1 METLKEEVNSKKNA
15 LKKNKDNKEKNQEEN
30 KNSEINIKNIRRNV
44 DLKKEKPLKS
54 ILENIERDEKAREI
68 IIRRLLDQKVSK
80 DIKEEEAKTIS
91 GKLSNFLANI
101 VGSKTFILVLTIFVV
116 AWFVYNISHFK
127 ENKDTL
133 SLVNIG
139 LSGVMML
146 FSSLIILGQNRKKR
160 LEEKKSENDYKV
172 NLKNEI
178 VIEDLHYKLDE
189 MLKKQEEISDRVSNL
204 EGNPEPMRKR
214 SEKKYKFIDIVD
226 K

>member
-1 METLKEEVNSKKNA
+1 METLKEEVNSKNNA
-15 LKKNKDNKEKNQEEN
+15 LKKDNKEKNQEKN

-127 ENKDTL
+127 ENKDAL

-189 MLKKQEEISDRVSNL
+189 MLKKQEEISDRVSSL

>member
-101 VGSKTFILVLTIFVV
+101 VGSKTFIFVLTIFVV

-127 ENKDTL
+127 ENKDAL

-189 MLKKQEEISDRVSNL
+189 MLKKQEEISDRVSSL
-204 EGNPEPMRKR
+204 EGNSEPMRKR
-214 SEKKYKFIDIVD
+214 SEKKYKFMYNIT
-226 K
+226 

>member
-1 METLKEEVNSKKNA
+1 METLKEEVNSKNNT

>member
-1 METLKEEVNSKKNA
+1 METLKEEVNSKNNA

-80 DIKEEEAKTIS
+80 DIKEEESKTIS

>member
-1 METLKEEVNSKKNA
+1 METLKEEVNSKNNT

-80 DIKEEEAKTIS
+80 DIKEEESKTIS

>member
-1 METLKEEVNSKKNA
+1 METLKEEVNSKNNA

-44 DLKKEKPLKS
+44 DLKKEKSLKS

-80 DIKEEEAKTIS
+80 DIKEEESKTIS

-146 FSSLIILGQNRKKR
+146 FSSLIILGQNRKKK

>member
-101 VGSKTFILVLTIFVV
+101 VGSKTFIFVLTIFVV

-127 ENKDTL
+127 ENRDAL

-189 MLKKQEEISDRVSNL
+189 MLKKQEEISDRVSSL
-204 EGNPEPMRKR
+204 EGNSEPMRKR

>member
-1 METLKEEVNSKKNA
+1 METLKEEVNSKNNT
-15 LKKNKDNKEKNQEEN
+15 LKKNKDNQEEN

-189 MLKKQEEISDRVSNL
+189 MLKKQEEISDRVSSL

>member
-1 METLKEEVNSKKNA
+1 METLKEEVNSKNNA

-80 DIKEEEAKTIS
+80 DIKEEESKTIS

-127 ENKDTL
+127 ENKDAL

>member
-1 METLKEEVNSKKNA
+1 METLKEEVNSKNNA

-44 DLKKEKPLKS
+44 DLKKEKSLKS

-189 MLKKQEEISDRVSNL
+189 MLKKQSFKF
-204 EGNPEPMRKR
+204 GRKSR
-214 SEKKYKFIDIVD
+214 AYEKKI
-226 K
+226 

>member
-1 METLKEEVNSKKNA
+1 METLKEEVNSKNNA
-15 LKKNKDNKEKNQEEN
+15 LKKNKENKEKNQEEN

-80 DIKEEEAKTIS
+80 DIKEEESKTIS

-127 ENKDTL
+127 ENKDAL

-189 MLKKQEEISDRVSNL
+189 MLKKKEEISD
-204 EGNPEPMRKR
+204 
-214 SEKKYKFIDIVD
+214 
-226 K
+226 

>member
-1 METLKEEVNSKKNA
+1 METLKEEVNSKNNA
-15 LKKNKDNKEKNQEEN
+15 LKKGNKEKNQEEN

-80 DIKEEEAKTIS
+80 DIKEEESKTIS

-127 ENKDTL
+127 ENKDAL

-189 MLKKQEEISDRVSNL
+189 MLKKQEEISDRVSSL

>member
-1 METLKEEVNSKKNA
+1 METLKEEVNSKNNA

-44 DLKKEKPLKS
+44 DLKKEKSLKS

-80 DIKEEEAKTIS
+80 DIKEEEA
-91 GKLSNFLANI
+91 
-101 VGSKTFILVLTIFVV
+101 KTFILVLTIFVV

-189 MLKKQEEISDRVSNL
+189 MLKKQEEISDRVSSL

>member
-1 METLKEEVNSKKNA
+1 M
-15 LKKNKDNKEKNQEEN
+15 
-30 KNSEINIKNIRRNV
+30 
-44 DLKKEKPLKS
+44 
-54 ILENIERDEKAREI
+54 
-68 IIRRLLDQKVSK
+68 SK

-189 MLKKQEEISDRVSNL
+189 MLKKQEEISDRVSSL

>member
-1 METLKEEVNSKKNA
+1 METLKEEVNSKNNA

-44 DLKKEKPLKS
+44 DLKKEKSLKS

-68 IIRRLLDQKVSK
+68 IIRRLLDQKVS
-80 DIKEEEAKTIS
+80 KEEEAKTIS

-189 MLKKQEEISDRVSNL
+189 MLKKQEEISDRVSSL

>member
-15 LKKNKDNKEKNQEEN
+15 LKKNKDNKEEEN
-30 KNSEINIKNIRRNV
+30 KNSENNIKNIRRNV

>member
-1 METLKEEVNSKKNA
+1 METLKEEVNSKNNA

-44 DLKKEKPLKS
+44 DLKKEKSLKS

>member
-1 METLKEEVNSKKNA
+1 METLKEEVNSKNNT
-15 LKKNKDNKEKNQEEN
+15 LKKNKDNKEEN

-146 FSSLIILGQNRKKR
+146 FSSLIILGQNRKKK

>member
-1 METLKEEVNSKKNA
+1 METLKEEVNSKNNA
-15 LKKNKDNKEKNQEEN
+15 LKKNKDNKEEN

-80 DIKEEEAKTIS
+80 DIKEEESKTIS
-91 GKLSNFLANI
+91 GKLSNFLTNI

-127 ENKDTL
+127 ENKDAL

-189 MLKKQEEISDRVSNL
+189 MLKKQEEISDRVSSL

>member
-1 METLKEEVNSKKNA
+1 METLKEEVNSKNND

>member
-1 METLKEEVNSKKNA
+1 METLREETNSKNNA
-15 LKKNKDNKEKNQEEN
+15 LKKDNKEKNQEEN
-30 KNSEINIKNIRRNV
+30 KNSEINIKNIQRNV

-80 DIKEEEAKTIS
+80 DIKEEESKSIS

-101 VGSKTFILVLTIFVV
+101 VGSKTFILLLTIFVI
-116 AWFVYNISHFK
+116 AWFVYNVSYFK

-160 LEEKKSENDYKV
+160 LEEKKLENDYKV

-189 MLKKQEEISDRVSNL
+189 MLKKQEEISDRVSSL
-204 EGNPEPMRKR
+204 EGNPETMKKR

>member
-1 METLKEEVNSKKNA
+1 METLKEEVNSKNNA

-44 DLKKEKPLKS
+44 DLKKEKSLKS

-146 FSSLIILGQNRKKR
+146 FSSLIILGQNRKKK

>member
-1 METLKEEVNSKKNA
+1 METLKEEVNSKNNA
-15 LKKNKDNKEKNQEEN
+15 LKKNKDNKEEN

-80 DIKEEEAKTIS
+80 DIKEEESKTIS

-127 ENKDTL
+127 ENKDAL

-189 MLKKQEEISDRVSNL
+189 MLKKQEEISDRVSSL

>member
-1 METLKEEVNSKKNA
+1 METLKEEVNSKNNA
-15 LKKNKDNKEKNQEEN
+15 LKKDNKEKN

>member
-1 METLKEEVNSKKNA
+1 METLKEEVNSKNNA
-15 LKKNKDNKEKNQEEN
+15 LKKDNKEKNQEKN

-44 DLKKEKPLKS
+44 DLKKEKTLKS

-189 MLKKQEEISDRVSNL
+189 MLKKQEEISDRVSSL

>member
-1 METLKEEVNSKKNA
+1 METLKEEVNSKNNA
-15 LKKNKDNKEKNQEEN
+15 LKKNKDNKEKN

>member
-1 METLKEEVNSKKNA
+1 METLKEEVNSKNNT
-15 LKKNKDNKEKNQEEN
+15 LKKNKDNKEK
-30 KNSEINIKNIRRNV
+30 IRRNV

-189 MLKKQEEISDRVSNL
+189 MLKKQEEISDRVSSL

>member
-1 METLKEEVNSKKNA
+1 METLKEEVNSKNNA
-15 LKKNKDNKEKNQEEN
+15 LKKNNKEKNQEEN

-44 DLKKEKPLKS
+44 NLKKEKPLKS

-80 DIKEEEAKTIS
+80 DIKEEESKTIS

-127 ENKDTL
+127 ENKDAL

-189 MLKKQEEISDRVSNL
+189 MLKKQEEISDRVSSL

>member
-1 METLKEEVNSKKNA
+1 METLKEEVNSKNNA

>member
-127 ENKDTL
+127 ENKDAL

>member
-1 METLKEEVNSKKNA
+1 METLKEEVNSKNNA

-80 DIKEEEAKTIS
+80 DIKEEESKTIS
-91 GKLSNFLANI
+91 GKLSNFLTNI

>member
-1 METLKEEVNSKKNA
+1 METLKEEVNSKNNA
-15 LKKNKDNKEKNQEEN
+15 LKKNKDNKEKNQEKN

>member
-1 METLKEEVNSKKNA
+1 METLKEEVNSKNNA

-146 FSSLIILGQNRKKR
+146 FSSLIILGQNRKKK

>member
-1 METLKEEVNSKKNA
+1 METLKKEVNSKNNA

>member
-1 METLKEEVNSKKNA
+1 METLKEEVNSKNNA
-15 LKKNKDNKEKNQEEN
+15 LKKGNKEKNQEEN

-80 DIKEEEAKTIS
+80 DIKEEESKTIS

-127 ENKDTL
+127 ENKDAL
-133 SLVNIG
+133 SLINIG

-189 MLKKQEEISDRVSNL
+189 MLKKQEEISDRVSSL

>member
-1 METLKEEVNSKKNA
+1 METLKEEVNSKNNA

-44 DLKKEKPLKS
+44 DLKKEKSLKS

-204 EGNPEPMRKR
+204 
-214 SEKKYKFIDIVD
+214 
-226 K
+226 

>member
-1 METLKEEVNSKKNA
+1 METLKEEVNSKNNA

-44 DLKKEKPLKS
+44 DLKKEKSLKS

-139 LSGVMML
+139 LSGV
-146 FSSLIILGQNRKKR
+146 IIL
-160 LEEKKSENDYKV
+160 
-172 NLKNEI
+172 
-178 VIEDLHYKLDE
+178 
-189 MLKKQEEISDRVSNL
+189 
-204 EGNPEPMRKR
+204 
-214 SEKKYKFIDIVD
+214 
-226 K
+226 

>member
-1 METLKEEVNSKKNA
+1 METLKEEVNSKNNT

-44 DLKKEKPLKS
+44 DLKKEKSLKS

-91 GKLSNFLANI
+91 GKLYNFLANI

>member
-1 METLKEEVNSKKNA
+1 METLKEEVNSKNNT

-44 DLKKEKPLKS
+44 DLKKEKSLKS